1 MRWASMDQY
10 SRTEL
15 VAPEPPAE
23 LSAAH
28 ISLFL
33 DFDGT
38 LVELAERPELVVV
51 PADLPPILTQLEQRL
66 GGALAIVTGRALGTL
81 DELLAPARLT
91 VAAAHGTEGRLPGGE
106 AFGPSEAAVAEADR
120 IFAQLAS
127 RFVGE
132 PRVILEKKAGAV
144 ALHYRQVPELEGQCR
159 EAINAVVGEAEGFH
173 IVEGKFV
180 FEVRPSGTDKG
191 TAVAALMQLPPFRG
205 RTPVF
210 FGDDRTD
217 EDGFAAVQALGGLG
231 VKVGV
236 GQTSAHYRTNSVTS
250 MRELLDRMVQDDF
263 TFSEHL
269 TSSTAEQPA

>member
-1 MRWASMDQY
+1 MDQY

-28 ISLFL
+28 VALFL

-51 PADLPPILTQLEQRL
+51 PADLPTILTQLEQRL
-66 GGALAIVTGRALGTL
+66 DGALAIVTGRALGTL
-81 DELLAPARLT
+81 DELLAPAQLT
-91 VAAAHGTEGRLPGGE
+91 VAAAHGTEGRMPGGE
-106 AFGPSEAAVAEADR
+106 AFGPSEAAAAEADR

-127 RFVGE
+127 RFAGE

-159 EAINAVVGEAEGFH
+159 EAINAVVAEAEGFH

-180 FEVRPSGTDKG
+180 FEARPSGTDKG

-217 EDGFAAVQALGGLG
+217 EDGFAEVQALGGLG
-231 VKVGV
+231 VKVGA
-236 GQTSAHYRTNSVTS
+236 GQTSAQYRTNSVTS
-250 MRELLDRMVQDDF
+250 MRALLDQMVQGDF
-263 TFSEHL
+263 AFSDPL
-269 TSSTAEQPA
+269 ISATAEQPA